1 MNIFK
6 QLIRSLYS
14 PKDISVF
21 RFQGIGKTILYVFFL
36 TLLSIIPSFIYL
48 QSAITN
54 GVNAARDTI
63 DKDIPSFTIQEGQL
77 QSDMKTPI
85 TLNKEG
91 FSIIFDSTGE
101 VEENDLQN
109 IDNAIAFLKHDFF
122 FIAGGEVQS
131 FSYSMVEDVNI
142 TKNDLIHLVNS
153 IDSSLIIIIPIL
165 FLVIYLFSS
174 AVKFIE
180 ISILALLGLI
190 MKNRTGRK
198 LNYGHIWR
206 MSAYSVTL
214 PTIFFTIMSAIQT
227 QVPSTFLIHWAVAL
241 IVLYLAIKETPQA
254 KK

>member
-1 MNIFK
+1 
-6 QLIRSLYS
+6 
-14 PKDISVF
+14 
-21 RFQGIGKTILYVFFL
+21 
-36 TLLSIIPSFIYL
+36 
-48 QSAITN
+48 
-54 GVNAARDTI
+54 
-63 DKDIPSFTIQEGQL
+63 
-77 QSDMKTPI
+77 
-85 TLNKEG
+85 
-91 FSIIFDSTGE
+91 
-101 VEENDLQN
+101 
-109 IDNAIAFLKHDFF
+109 
-122 FIAGGEVQS
+122 
-131 FSYSMVEDVNI
+131 
-142 TKNDLIHLVNS
+142 
-153 IDSSLIIIIPIL
+153 
-165 FLVIYLFSS
+165 LFSS